1 MRLLYLKFL
10 KKILLLVSLI
20 KISNSQNI
28 TDLIQPKC
36 NGSTITYSILAN
48 LSEYLENEKNI
59 DKRELYESL
68 DDLKTKK
75 IGTLKDLYF
84 NKTRFDNITEYDSY
98 EKMEDDLRKHN
109 LDAFIVDN
117 GVGNKSQMFTNDLSL
132 FPNNVQFN
140 RAGFGVQKDNTTFH
154 NILYELMGDSDITS
168 QKRRVWLGINYEIK
182 YINKS
187 LIGNNGTINF
197 VAKIKDEPFAYRDKN
212 GEITGSEI
220 DFIYSFARKFGYKIN
235 LIEVNTYDEQVEFL
249 KNKSA
254 DIAAGNF
261 IIRDDK
267 RQEIGFTGVFHPS
280 ILQAIVRYENLP
292 NSSEWEGGF
301 YESVKELDGE
311 KIGILSDSSFE
322 ELTKK
327 NFPKSEYAYYDGT
340 FELYQALLMEEIE
353 GFLMDEPNAEYF
365 QVVYPERITYFPYNF
380 EENIYAFGFQ
390 KNEYGIALL
399 NEFNQFLS
407 TVNLTEIYNKW
418 NVEDISNISIDKNL
432 NTSATLINAA
442 FLMDLRPLC
451 FMDGT
456 EIKGYEIELLYKFA
470 KERNYN
476 LNLTTVEVGERITYI
491 QEGKANISG
500 GWFTV
505 TDERKNL
512 VNFSNPIH
520 NAGTVLSVRV
530 DGKKDKVSMKIL
542 DNKYNV
548 KTNNTSEIKVKF
560 SDKIKTSNCIFPD
573 KYNDTILINCTI
585 SNISDI
591 DPYSEGMSFLNTSD
605 KLNILYYN
613 LDLNN
618 FFQANTKISGH
629 NSIIKE
635 SDKNN
640 SVCKINNNNTGNNN
654 NNTDNN
660 NNNNGNNNIN
670 NGNNNNNTEIMK
682 RKSSSGLSTGAII
695 AIVIPSVIVLLG
707 ALIIGI
713 SCKSSSSAT
722 STKNENSD
730 ESMQSSI
737 TNKNLKI

>member
-28 TDLIQPKC
+28 TDLIKPKC
-36 NGSTITYSILAN
+36 NGSTIKYSILAN

-59 DKRELYESL
+59 DKRELYKSL

-75 IGTLKDLYF
+75 IGTVKDLYF
-84 NKTRFDNITEYDSY
+84 NKTRFDNIIEYDLY
-98 EKMEDDLRKHN
+98 ESMEDDLRKHN

-117 GVGNKSQMFTNDLSL
+117 GVGNKTQMFTNDLSL

-168 QKRRVWLGINYEIK
+168 QKRRRIWLGINYEIK

-187 LIGNNGTINF
+187 LIGYNGTINF
-197 VAKIKDEPFAYRDKN
+197 VVKIKDEPFAYRDKN

-292 NSSEWEGGF
+292 NSSEWEGGL
-301 YESVKELDGE
+301 YESEKELDGE

-407 TVNLTEIYNKW
+407 TVNLKEIYDKW
-418 NVEDISNISIDKNL
+418 NVEDISNISVDKNL

-451 FMDGT
+451 FMDGI

-585 SNISDI
+585 SDINDI

-613 LDLNN
+613 LELNN
-618 FFQANTKISGH
+618 FFQANTKIPGH
-629 NSIIKE
+629 NGIIKE

-640 SVCKINNNNTGNNN
+640 FVCESSKNDNNNNG
-654 NNTDNN
+654 NN
-660 NNNNGNNNIN
+660 NNNNGNNTS
-670 NGNNNNNTEIMK
+670 NNNYITEIKK
-682 RKSSSGLSTGAII
+682 RSSNGLSTGPII
-695 AIVIPSVIVLLG
+695 AIAIPSIILLLG
-707 ALIIGI
+707 VLIITI
-713 SCKSSSSAT
+713 SLKRASPAT
-722 STKNENSD
+722 FTINQNSVDSIENSI
-730 ESMQSSI
+730 S
-737 TNKNLKI
+737 NKNLKI